1 MKDRDASLDLF
12 SEFNVSIKGKIP
24 VMAEN
29 FETNIAHQG
38 SGVLSK
44 GQLIHAF
51 DQAHESLLLA
61 AKGAV
66 QRGENIPEGGW
77 GPREVLAHIAGWGEE
92 AIYRLPTVAQGTP
105 PLKYDDEAFNFAI
118 ITMIGDQS
126 FEQIYAILQRTHER
140 FVQMLQAL
148 DEGIFIP
155 GNPVYER
162 VKAVI
167 EHHVEHTRYLT

>member
-1 MKDRDASLDLF
+1 
-12 SEFNVSIKGKIP
+12 
-24 VMAEN
+24 MAEHS
-29 FETNIAHQG
+29 ETNTTRQG

-61 AKGAV
+61 AKSAV
-66 QRGENIPEGGW
+66 QRSKNIPEGEW
-77 GPREVLAHIAGWGEE
+77 GPREVLAHIAGWGAE
-92 AIYRLPTVAQGTP
+92 ATYRLPKVAQGTP
-105 PLKYDDEAFNFAI
+105 PLEYDDHAFNFAT
-118 ITMIGDQS
+118 ITMIGNQS

-162 VKAVI
+162 IKAVI
-167 EHHVEHTRYLT
+167 EHHIEHAQGLT